1 MSQSSSR
8 ESIGKRT
15 TKCQMMKDT
24 TESTTDG
31 SRHTDKN
38 ENDVILNP
46 RLTSQENIDEIAI
59 QLGRSFHVTTLAK
72 LPSIVKYGLLPG
84 GDKGTR
90 GSSFFNHY
98 APWGVRASTV
108 LRSKAPTD
116 DVPIVLYVPIAYLQ
130 RLAESSYVV
139 VFQGVPWECIK
150 SAWYKEPVQGKW
162 RRLLAK
168 GVVREPPD
176 SGIKVLKQDS
186 NKGSGCREGKASYC
200 RMHKER

>member
-59 QLGRSFHVTTLAK
+59 QLGGSFHVTTLAK
-72 LPSIVKYGLLPG
+72 LPSIVRYGLILPG

-98 APWGVRASTV
+98 APWDLRASTV
-108 LRSKAPTD
+108 LRSKVPTD
-116 DVPIVLYVPIAYLQ
+116 DV
-130 RLAESSYVV
+130 
-139 VFQGVPWECIK
+139 
-150 SAWYKEPVQGKW
+150 
-162 RRLLAK
+162 
-168 GVVREPPD
+168 
-176 SGIKVLKQDS
+176 
-186 NKGSGCREGKASYC
+186 
-200 RMHKER
+200 